1 MAREFFLEFLNYHD
15 IEKKKFQFL
24 LNFTALQ

>member
-15 IEKKKFQFL
+15 IDKKFQFL